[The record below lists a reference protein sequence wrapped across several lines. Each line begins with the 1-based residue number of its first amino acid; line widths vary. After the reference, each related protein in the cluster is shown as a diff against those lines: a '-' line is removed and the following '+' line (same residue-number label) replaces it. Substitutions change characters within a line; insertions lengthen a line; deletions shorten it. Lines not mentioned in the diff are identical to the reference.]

1 MNSEAPISE
10 KPQTSNWGPAA
21 FVSAVVIIGFYVT
34 LWMAMNLPPE
44 RPLGEVLAS
53 LIGALSMAFGAV
65 VNYYLGSSIGSTHKT
80 ELLSKSKN
88 P

>member
-1 MNSEAPISE
+1 MSEDSSS
-10 KPQTSNWGPAA
+10 KTQHRSSAA
-21 FVSAVVIIGFYVT
+21 SFVSAVVVIGYYVT
-34 LWMAMNLPPE
+34 LWMAMSLPPE

>member
-1 MNSEAPISE
+1 MSEDSSSKTQHRSSA
-10 KPQTSNWGPAA
+10 AA
-21 FVSAVVIIGFYVT
+21 FVSAVVVIGYYVT
-34 LWMAMNLPPE
+34 LWMAMSLPPE

-80 ELLSKSKN
+80 QLLSKSKN

>member
-1 MNSEAPISE
+1 MSSDVSSNE
-10 KPQTSNWGPAA
+10 KSQTSNWGPAA
-21 FVSAVVIIGFYVT
+21 FVSVVVIIGFYVT
-34 LWMAMNLPPE
+34 LWMAMSLPPE

-80 ELLSKSKN
+80 ELMSKSKN
-88 P
+88 S

>member
-1 MNSEAPISE
+1 MSEDSSSKTQHRSSA
-10 KPQTSNWGPAA
+10 AA
-21 FVSAVVIIGFYVT
+21 FVSAVVVIGYYVT
-34 LWMAMNLPPE
+34 LWMAISLPPE

-88 P
+88 S

>member
-1 MNSEAPISE
+1 
-10 KPQTSNWGPAA
+10 
-21 FVSAVVIIGFYVT
+21 
-34 LWMAMNLPPE
+34 MAMSLPPE

-80 ELLSKSKN
+80 EMLLKSKN

>member
-1 MNSEAPISE
+1 MSSEATKNE

-21 FVSAVVIIGFYVT
+21 FVSAVVVIGFYIT
-34 LWMAMNLPPE
+34 LWLVITLPPE

-80 ELLSKSKN
+80 EMLLKSKN

>member
-10 KPQTSNWGPAA
+10 KPQTSKWGPAA

>member
-1 MNSEAPISE
+1 MSEDSSSKTQHRSSA
-10 KPQTSNWGPAA
+10 AA
-21 FVSAVVIIGFYVT
+21 FVSAVVVIGYYVT
-34 LWMAMNLPPE
+34 LWMAMSLPPE